1 MTPTSKELIQA
12 IIAAIDTTVLPQV
25 EEKQAAS
32 SLRAMRT
39 LLEHLAVRV
48 EIEPDVLAAD
58 NKDAEDTLRR
68 VGRALPAAST
78 SSSASLVNLNNHNNA
93 LQALVDS
100 ELLTLPAVG
109 SETAEQATTR
119 RELRGYLARRHGRER
134 EMVFPA
140 FLGAPF

>member
-1 MTPTSKELIQA
+1 MTPTSRELIQA

-48 EIEPDVLAAD
+48 EVEPDVLAAD
-58 NKDAEDTLRR
+58 NQDAEDTLRR
-68 VGRALPAAST
+68 LGRSPPSANT
-78 SSSASLVNLNNHNNA
+78 SSTASLVNLNNHNNV
-93 LQALVDS
+93 LQGIV
-100 ELLTLPAVG
+100 VG
-109 SETAEQATTR
+109 AETAEQAKTR
-119 RELRGYLARRHGRER
+119 AELRGYLARRHGREH

-140 FLGAPF
+140 FLGTPF